1 MSAPTPEKVAPAPPA
16 QAAGDGIDWA
26 GLASLPEFQEVHES
40 RRRYT
45 LAGFAVQTGALLLL
59 MALLG
64 LAPDA
69 MSKTPLG
76 NLSWALI
83 GGIAVVVLTFVMAIA
98 YARKSREWEEMSARV
113 VAHAQEPKR
122 DGRFSR

>member
-16 QAAGDGIDWA
+16 RPAGDGIDWA
-26 GLASLPEFQEVHES
+26 GLARLPEFKELHES

-45 LAGFAVQTGALLLL
+45 LAGFALQTGALLVL

-64 LAPDA
+64 LAPDTMA
-69 MSKTPLG
+69 KAPFG
-76 NLSWALI
+76 QLSWALI
-83 GGIAVVVLTFVMAIA
+83 GGIAVVVLTFVMALA
-98 YARKSREWEEMSARV
+98 YARKSRQWEEMSARV
-113 VAHAQEPKR
+113 VAHAQEPRR